1 MITDE
6 DKERVRQATD
16 MLQLVG
22 ETVELR
28 RKGGDWWGCC
38 PFHHEKSP
46 SFHVNPSTGLWKC
59 FGCGLGGDL
68 FAYVMQ
74 RENLD
79 FLDSVR
85 FLADRAGIE
94 LQEERGTR
102 RGPKRRRLIDCL
114 AAAESYYAMMLNRG
128 KGSGPAQSRSYLAG
142 RGFGSQICRKWSLGY
157 APGHGMLCAELL
169 GKGFTYEEMEAV
181 DLAVMR
187 RGRPAD
193 RFYDRVMF
201 PIHDEQGRPI
211 GFGGRV
217 LTDAKPKYLNTRET
231 QMFHKGKHLFAFDK
245 AKEHIVAQGEA
256 IVCEGYTDVMAMHE
270 SGFPIAVAALGTSF
284 SQDHVR
290 LLSRFARRIV
300 CLFDGDAAGQ
310 RAAERA
316 IQFLDK
322 TEADIRC
329 VVLPDGMDP
338 AEYLVAE
345 GPEEMRRRLD
355 QSEPL
360 MSFVLRKRLAGVG
373 PSSPAGARAAMLDEL
388 AGLLAPLKQSVFLDE
403 YSLEVA
409 DRLGIPAADVKQAI
423 RSKPVQRDDASGSQ
437 RRRTTEPTAAYGRG
451 NAGGRGNGGG
461 NGRGNGYEPDYGYD
475 AGYEPGYDEYVPD
488 DYLPAEAWDHG
499 GGYQPSQ
506 PSRPTPRMSAGLSKE
521 ERMQLQSELELLS
534 LLAARPQEIKPYA
547 DRIAGFS
554 WLEERNEV
562 MAWAMLATPED
573 ATPAEVVRAAES
585 VVPEASSILASGRVA
600 SSEGISEDSKVAF
613 VIDTVDLYSTRQ
625 KVRELRARIRA
636 GEEGSQG
643 LFQEATALQRQAN
656 EISKRIS
663 GYTRR

>member
-28 RKGGDWWGCC
+28 RRGGDWWGCC

-59 FGCGLGGDL
+59 FGCGLGGDVY
-68 FAYVMQ
+68 AYVMQ

-94 LQEERGTR
+94 LQEERGAR

-114 AAAESYYAMMLNRG
+114 EAAESYYAMMLNRG
-128 KGSGPAQSRSYLAG
+128 KGNGPAQSRAYLAG
-142 RGFGSQICRKWSLGY
+142 RGFGSQVCRKWSLGY
-157 APGHGMLCAELL
+157 APGHGMLCGELL
-169 GKGFTYEEMEAV
+169 GKGFTFEELEAV

-187 RGRPAD
+187 GGRPAD

-284 SQDHVR
+284 SIDHVK

-329 VVLPDGMDP
+329 VVLPGGLDP
-338 AEYLVAE
+338 AEYLAAE
-345 GPEEMRRRLD
+345 GPEEMRKRLNE
-355 QSEPL
+355 SEPL

-373 PSSPAGARAAMLDEL
+373 PSSPAGTRSAMLDEL
-388 AGLLAPLKQSVFLDE
+388 AGLLAPLKQSVFLDG

-409 DRLGIPAADVKQAI
+409 DRLGIPVSDVKQAI
-423 RSKPVQRDDASGSQ
+423 RNKPVQRNDPQDHQ
-437 RRRTTEPTAAYGRG
+437 RVRIPQPADGV
-451 NAGGRGNGGG
+451 
-461 NGRGNGYEPDYGYD
+461 P
-475 AGYEPGYDEYVPD
+475 YDEYVPD
-488 DYLPAEAWDHG
+488 DYLPAEAWDTAG
-499 GGYQPSQ
+499 GGQPVRAVPQ
-506 PSRPTPRMSAGLSKE
+506 VSAGFSKE

-534 LLAARPQEIKPYA
+534 LLAARPQDIKPYA
-547 DRIAGFS
+547 DRIATFS
-554 WLEERNEV
+554 WLDERNEA

-573 ATPAEVVRAAES
+573 ATPAEVVRAAEY

-600 SSEGISEDSKVAF
+600 SSEGIPEDAKVAF
-613 VIDTVDLYSTRQ
+613 VIDTVELYSTKQ
-625 KVRELRARIRA
+625 KIREHRARIRS

-643 LFQEATALQRQAN
+643 LFQEATVLQRQAN

>member
-28 RKGGDWWGCC
+28 RRGGDWWGCC

-68 FAYVMQ
+68 YAYVMQ

-79 FLDSVR
+79 FPDSIR

-94 LQEERGTR
+94 LQEERGAR
-102 RGPKRRRLIDCL
+102 RGPKRRRLLDCL
-114 AAAESYYAMMLNRG
+114 EAAESYYVMMLNRG

-142 RGFGSQICRKWSLGY
+142 RGFGSQVCRKWSLGY
-157 APGHGMLCAELL
+157 APGHSMLCGELL
-169 GKGFTYEEMEAV
+169 GKGFTFEELEAV

-187 RGRPAD
+187 GGRPAD

-231 QMFHKGKHLFAFDK
+231 QVFHKGKHLFAFDK

-345 GPEEMRRRLD
+345 GSEEMRRRLD
-355 QSEPL
+355 ESEPL

-373 PSSPAGARAAMLDEL
+373 PSSPAGARASMLDEL

-409 DRLGIPAADVKQAI
+409 DRLGIPAVDVKQAI
-423 RSKPVQRDDASGSQ
+423 RNKPVQRDDSQGPQRGRASVTSATVSDRGGDYDYDSGYGS
-437 RRRTTEPTAAYGRG
+437 AY
-451 NAGGRGNGGG
+451 
-461 NGRGNGYEPDYGYD
+461 E
-475 AGYEPGYDEYVPD
+475 EYVPD
-488 DYLPAEAWDHG
+488 DYLPAEAWDSAG
-499 GGYQPSQ
+499 GSQ
-506 PSRPTPRMSAGLSKE
+506 PPRTASQVPAGLSNE

-534 LLAARPQEIKPYA
+534 LLAARPTEIKPYA
-547 DRIAGFS
+547 DRIATFS
-554 WLEERNEV
+554 WLYERNET

-600 SSEGISEDSKVAF
+600 SSEGISEESKVAF
-613 VIDTVDLYSTRQ
+613 VVDTVELYSTRQ

-636 GEEGSQG
+636 GDEGTQG
-643 LFQEATALQRQAN
+643 LFQEATRLQQHAN

>member
-28 RKGGDWWGCC
+28 RRGGDWWGCC

-59 FGCGLGGDL
+59 FGCGLGGDVY
-68 FAYVMQ
+68 AYVMQ

-94 LQEERGTR
+94 LQEERGAR
-102 RGPKRRRLIDCL
+102 RGPKRRRLIACL
-114 AAAESYYAMMLNRG
+114 EAAESYYAMMLNRG

-142 RGFGSQICRKWSLGY
+142 RGFGSQVCRKWSLGY
-157 APGHGMLCAELL
+157 APGHAMLCGELL
-169 GKGFTYEEMEAV
+169 GKGFTFEELEAV

-187 RGRPAD
+187 GGRPAD

-329 VVLPDGMDP
+329 VVLPGGADP
-338 AEYLVAE
+338 AEYLAAE
-345 GPEEMRRRLD
+345 GPDEMRRRLNE
-355 QSEPL
+355 SEPL

-373 PSSPAGARAAMLDEL
+373 PSSPAGVRASMLDEL

-423 RSKPVQRDDASGSQ
+423 RNKPVPRDDSREPQ
-437 RRRTTEPTAAYGRG
+437 RARALEPAVAAYD
-451 NAGGRGNGGG
+451 
-461 NGRGNGYEPDYGYD
+461 RGNGYDSGPDYGS
-475 AGYEPGYDEYVPD
+475 GYEAYAPD
-488 DYLPAEAWDHG
+488 DYLPAEAWEPAGD
-499 GGYQPSQ
+499 SL
-506 PSRPTPRMSAGLSKE
+506 PSRPTPQVPASFSKE

-534 LLAARPQEIKPYA
+534 LLAARPKEIKPYA
-547 DRIAGFS
+547 DRIATFS
-554 WLEERNEV
+554 WLDERNET

-573 ATPAEVVRAAES
+573 ATPVEVVRAAES
-585 VVPEASSILASGRVA
+585 VVPQASSILASGRVA
-600 SSEGISEDSKVAF
+600 SSEGISEDAKVAF
-613 VIDTVDLYSTRQ
+613 VVDTVDLYSTRQ
-625 KVRELRARIRA
+625 KVRELRARIRS

-643 LFQEATALQRQAN
+643 LFQEATRLQQQAN

>member
-1 MITDE
+1 MITNE

-28 RKGGDWWGCC
+28 RRGGDWWGCC

-59 FGCGLGGDL
+59 FGCGLGGDVY
-68 FAYVMQ
+68 AYVMQ

-94 LQEERGTR
+94 LQEERGTT
-102 RGPKRRRLIDCL
+102 RGPKRRRLFACL
-114 AAAESYYAMMLNRG
+114 EEAESYYAMMLNRG

-157 APGHGMLCAELL
+157 APGHGMLCGELL
-169 GKGFTYEEMEAV
+169 GKGFTFEELEAV

-187 RGRPAD
+187 GGRPAD

-231 QMFHKGKHLFAFDK
+231 QVFHKGKHLFAFDK

-270 SGFPIAVAALGTSF
+270 SGFPISVAALGTSF

-329 VVLPDGMDP
+329 VVLPGGMDP
-338 AEYLVAE
+338 AEYLAAE
-345 GPEEMRRRLD
+345 GPNEMRMRLNE
-355 QSEPL
+355 SEPL

-423 RSKPVQRDDASGSQ
+423 RNKPVLRDDSQ
-437 RRRTTEPTAAYGRG
+437 GPSQGPQRKRVSEPAAVARDRG
-451 NAGGRGNGGG
+451 ND
-461 NGRGNGYEPDYGYD
+461 YDYGYD
-475 AGYEPGYDEYVPD
+475 AGYGPTYEEYVPD
-488 DYLPAEAWDHG
+488 GYLPAEAWDSSG
-499 GGYQPSQ
+499 ESQ
-506 PSRPTPRMSAGLSKE
+506 PSGPASQVPAGLSKE
-521 ERMQLQSELELLS
+521 ERMQFQSELELLS
-534 LLAARPQEIKPYA
+534 LLAARPKEIKPYA
-547 DRIAGFS
+547 DRIATFS
-554 WLEERNEV
+554 WLDERNET

-613 VIDTVDLYSTRQ
+613 VVDTVDLYSTRQ
-625 KVRELRARIRA
+625 KVRELRARIRS
-636 GEEGSQG
+636 GEMGSQG
-643 LFQEATALQRQAN
+643 LFQEATRLQQQAN

>member
-28 RKGGDWWGCC
+28 RRGGDWWGCC

-102 RGPKRRRLIDCL
+102 RGPKRQRLIACL
-114 AAAESYYAMMLNRG
+114 EAAESYYAMMLNRG
-128 KGSGPAQSRSYLAG
+128 KGSGPAQSRSYLAA
-142 RGFGSQICRKWSLGY
+142 RGFGSQVCRKWSLGY
-157 APGHGMLCAELL
+157 APGHAMLCGELL
-169 GKGFTYEEMEAV
+169 GKGFTFEEMEAV

-187 RGRPAD
+187 GGRPAD

-231 QMFHKGKHLFAFDK
+231 QMFHKGKHLFAFDM
-245 AKEHIVAQGEA
+245 AKEHIVARGEA

-284 SQDHVR
+284 SLDHVK

-329 VVLPDGMDP
+329 VVLPGGMDP
-338 AEYLVAE
+338 AEYLAAE
-345 GPEEMRRRLD
+345 GPDEMRKRLNE
-355 QSEPL
+355 SEPL

-373 PSSPAGARAAMLDEL
+373 PSSPAGTRAAMLDEL

-403 YSLEVA
+403 YALEVA
-409 DRLGIPAADVKQAI
+409 DRLGIPATDVKQAI
-423 RSKPVQRDDASGSQ
+423 RNKPVQRDETQGTYRNRAPKSASS
-437 RRRTTEPTAAYGRG
+437 YGRV
-451 NAGGRGNGGG
+451 N
-461 NGRGNGYEPDYGYD
+461 DYGYGNEYD
-475 AGYEPGYDEYVPD
+475 AGSSYDGYVPD
-488 DYLPAEAWDHG
+488 DYLPVEAWDSSG
-499 GGYQPSQ
+499 GNGGQASWSAGKVP
-506 PSRPTPRMSAGLSKE
+506 AGLSNE

-547 DRIAGFS
+547 DRIATFS
-554 WLEERNEV
+554 WLDERNEV
-562 MAWAMLATPED
+562 MAWAMLSTPES
-573 ATPAEVVRAAES
+573 ASPSEVVRAAET
-585 VVPEASSILASGRVA
+585 VVPDASSILASGRVA
-600 SSEGISEDSKVAF
+600 SSEGISEGSKVAF
-613 VIDTVDLYSTRQ
+613 VIDTVDLYSTKQ

-636 GEEGSQG
+636 GEEGAQD
-643 LFQEATALQRQAN
+643 LFQEATLLQQQAN

>member
-28 RKGGDWWGCC
+28 RRGGDWWGCC

-94 LQEERGTR
+94 LQEERGAR
-102 RGPKRRRLIDCL
+102 RGPKRRRLIACL
-114 AAAESYYAMMLNRG
+114 EAAESYYAMMLNRG

-142 RGFGSQICRKWSLGY
+142 RGFGSQVCRKWSLGY
-157 APGHGMLCAELL
+157 APGHGMLCGELTS
-169 GKGFTYEEMEAV
+169 KGFTFEEMEAV

-187 RGRPAD
+187 GGRPAD

-231 QMFHKGKHLFAFDK
+231 QMFHKGKHLFAFDM

-284 SQDHVR
+284 SIDHVR

-329 VVLPDGMDP
+329 VVLPGGMDP

-345 GPEEMRRRLD
+345 GPDEMRRRLNE
-355 QSEPL
+355 SEPL
-360 MSFVLRKRLAGVG
+360 MSFVLRKRLAGMG

-388 AGLLAPLKQSVFLDE
+388 AGLLAPLKDSVFLDE

-423 RSKPVQRDDASGSQ
+423 RSKPVQRDDSRRSQ
-437 RRRTTEPTAAYGRG
+437 RGRAPESPVAYGRSG
-451 NAGGRGNGGG
+451 DLGSGS
-461 NGRGNGYEPDYGYD
+461 GYE
-475 AGYEPGYDEYVPD
+475 EYVPD
-488 DYLPAEAWDHG
+488 DYLPAEAWDAVGEG
-499 GGYQPSQ
+499 GSKTTWSASRVPS
-506 PSRPTPRMSAGLSKE
+506 GLSNE

-547 DRIAGFS
+547 DRIATFS
-554 WLEERNEV
+554 WLDERNEV
-562 MAWAMLATPED
+562 MAWAMLATPEG

-585 VVPEASSILASGRVA
+585 VVPEASSLLASGRVA

-613 VIDTVDLYSTRQ
+613 VIDTVELYSTRQ
-625 KVRELRARIRA
+625 KVRELRAQIRA
-636 GEEGSQG
+636 GGEGSQD
-643 LFQEATALQRQAN
+643 LFQEATLLQQRAN

>member
-28 RKGGDWWGCC
+28 RRGGDWWGCC

-68 FAYVMQ
+68 YAYVMQ

-79 FLDSVR
+79 FPDSIR

-94 LQEERGTR
+94 LQEERGAR
-102 RGPKRRRLIDCL
+102 RGPKRRRLLDCL
-114 AAAESYYAMMLNRG
+114 EAAESYYAMMLNRG
-128 KGSGPAQSRSYLAG
+128 KGSGPAQSRSYLAA

-157 APGHGMLCAELL
+157 APGHSMLCGELL
-169 GKGFTYEEMEAV
+169 GKGFTFEELEAV

-187 RGRPAD
+187 DGRPAD

-231 QMFHKGKHLFAFDK
+231 RLFHKGKHLFAFDK
-245 AKEHIVAQGEA
+245 AKEHIVAQGEV

-284 SQDHVR
+284 SEDHVR
-290 LLSRFARRIV
+290 SLSRFARRIV

-329 VVLPDGMDP
+329 VVLPGGMDP
-338 AEYLVAE
+338 AEYLAAE
-345 GPEEMRRRLD
+345 GPEEMRSRLNE
-355 QSEPL
+355 SEPL

-373 PSSPAGARAAMLDEL
+373 PSSPAGVRASMLDDL

-423 RSKPVQRDDASGSQ
+423 RNKPVQRDDSQ
-437 RRRTTEPTAAYGRG
+437 RPQRGRAPVSSTNAYDRG
-451 NAGGRGNGGG
+451 G
-461 NGRGNGYEPDYGYD
+461 DYGYD
-475 AGYEPGYDEYVPD
+475 PGYGSSYEEYVPD
-488 DYLPAEAWDHG
+488 DYLPAEAWDSTG
-499 GGYQPSQ
+499 GSRPPRVPSQ
-506 PSRPTPRMSAGLSKE
+506 VPAGLSNE

-547 DRIAGFS
+547 DRIATFS
-554 WLEERNEV
+554 WLDERNET

-573 ATPAEVVRAAES
+573 ATPAEVVRAAGS

-600 SSEGISEDSKVAF
+600 SSEGIAEESKVAF
-613 VIDTVDLYSTRQ
+613 VVDTVELYSTRQ

-636 GEEGSQG
+636 GDEGSQG
-643 LFQEATALQRQAN
+643 LFQEATRLQQQAN